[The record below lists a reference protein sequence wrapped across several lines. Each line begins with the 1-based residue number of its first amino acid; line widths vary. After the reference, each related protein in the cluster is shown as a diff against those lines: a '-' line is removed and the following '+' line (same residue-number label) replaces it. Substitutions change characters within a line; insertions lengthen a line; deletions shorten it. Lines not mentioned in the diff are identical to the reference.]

1 MPKQMGDEDKF
12 RDSIFRDVV
21 FKVVQQ
27 LNAVKYFSFFFFYI
41 LLTVHL
47 NIFILILTNLMH

>member
-27 LNAVKYFSFFFFYI
+27 PNAVKYCSIFFLYI